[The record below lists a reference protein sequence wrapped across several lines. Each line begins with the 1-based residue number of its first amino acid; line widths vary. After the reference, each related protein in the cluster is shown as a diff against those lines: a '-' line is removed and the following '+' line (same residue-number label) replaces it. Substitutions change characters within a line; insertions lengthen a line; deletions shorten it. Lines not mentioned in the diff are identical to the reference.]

1 MAANDP
7 FRSFAIA
14 MLFSTI
20 AHASLLGAM
29 IMRHAIISAVLCG
42 LTLIASADEERTP
55 VPLVFASPLGA
66 FYFRLVSSSDFDE
79 ENAKGFLYR
88 VSDEGDEL
96 LYQSNGWYSFTVLV
110 SDNGAY
116 LARTGPWPR
125 FDSPPESTS
134 AVVFYADG
142 VPVRTYF
149 VADLVDDLSK
159 LQYSES
165 HYGWGGSLRWT
176 EEQWK
181 GEVEV
186 KTVENKTIRFN
197 IQTAEIVN

>member
-1 MAANDP
+1 
-7 FRSFAIA
+7 
-14 MLFSTI
+14 
-20 AHASLLGAM
+20 M

-42 LTLIASADEERTP
+42 LTLIASADEERPP
-55 VPLVFASPLGA
+55 VPLVFASPLGT
-66 FYFRLVSSSDFDE
+66 FYFRLVPSSDFDE

-96 LYQSNGWYSFTVLV
+96 LYQSDGWYSFTVLV
-110 SDNGAY
+110 SNNGAY

-142 VPVRTYF
+142 VPGRTYF
-149 VADLVDDLSK
+149 VADLLDDLSK
-159 LQYSES
+159 LKYSQN
-165 HYGWGGSLRWT
+165 HYFWGGSLRWT

-197 IQTAEIVN
+197 IQTAKIVN